1 MAMNDSSDAPP
12 FEGLT
17 VIDCASFVAGPA
29 AATILSDFGAEV
41 IKIEPL
47 EGDPYRYLVPDGT
60 YPWDLDSRNK
70 QSVAIDLKHPEG
82 LAVLYRLVRKADV
95 FITNFPLG
103 ARRRLKIDYDTLAP
117 VNQRL
122 IYASL
127 TAYGETG
134 PEAEKTGFDTTAYW
148 ARSGLMD
155 MVKPEHSAPPSR
167 SVIAMGDHPTA
178 MSLYAAVTTAL
189 YRRERT
195 GRGGL
200 VSSSLIANGL
210 WANSVMT
217 QAALAGV
224 SIPDRL
230 PRTHAPNPLSN
241 VYRCRDDRWINLAVL
256 NDRQYPVLCRLLGCE
271 PLIDDPRYVSQA
283 ARHANHAA
291 LIAVFDDAFLT
302 RNRDEWCQ
310 LFEREGITH
319 ASISTVHD
327 LPHDAQLLASGVLVP
342 FADGSGM
349 TVSSPIE
356 LGAAARVAPVP
367 APTTV
372 GQHTEAVLLG
382 SGYSLEEIESLR
394 RLGVLAG

>member
-1 MAMNDSSDAPP
+1 MNDSFDAPP

-310 LFEREGITH
+310 LFEREAITH

-382 SGYSLEEIESLR
+382 SSYSLEEIESLR

>member
-1 MAMNDSSDAPP
+1 MTDSTEAPP
-12 FEGLT
+12 FDGLK

-47 EGDPYRYLVPDGT
+47 EGDPYRTLLPGET
-60 YPWDLDSRNK
+60 YPWELDSRNK

-82 LAVLYRLVRKADV
+82 LAVLYRLVRQADV
-95 FITNFPLG
+95 FVTNFPLG
-103 ARRRLKIDYDTLAP
+103 ARKRLRIDHDTLAP
-117 VNQRL
+117 VNPRL

-134 PEAEKTGFDTTAYW
+134 PEAEKTGFDSTAYW

-155 MVKPEHSAPPSR
+155 LVKPEHSSPPSR

-178 MSLYAAVTTAL
+178 VALYAAIATAL

-210 WANSVMT
+210 WANSVLT
-217 QAALAGV
+217 QAALAGI
-224 SIPDRL
+224 SIPDRQ
-230 PRTHAPNPLSN
+230 PRTHNPNPLSN
-241 VYRCRDDRWINLAVL
+241 VYRCRDDRWLNLAVL
-256 NDRQYPVLCRLLGCE
+256 NDRQYPVLCRLLGHE
-271 PLIDDPRYVSQA
+271 ALIDDPRYVSQA
-283 ARHANHAA
+283 ARHANNIA
-291 LIAVFDDAFLT
+291 LIAVFDEAFLT
-302 RNRDEWCQ
+302 RKRDEWCQ
-310 LFEREGITH
+310 LFERDGITH
-319 ASISTVHD
+319 APISTVHD
-327 LPHDAQLLASGVLVP
+327 LPHDAQLLASGVIVP

-349 TVSSPIE
+349 TVSSPIG

-367 APTTV
+367 APTKV

-382 SGYSLEEIESLR
+382 SGYSIEEIASLR

>member
-1 MAMNDSSDAPP
+1 MAMNDSFDAPP

-82 LAVLYRLVRKADV
+82 LEVLYRLVRQADV

-283 ARHANHAA
+283 ARHANHAS

-310 LFEREGITH
+310 LFEREAITH

-382 SGYSLEEIESLR
+382 SSYSLEEIESLR